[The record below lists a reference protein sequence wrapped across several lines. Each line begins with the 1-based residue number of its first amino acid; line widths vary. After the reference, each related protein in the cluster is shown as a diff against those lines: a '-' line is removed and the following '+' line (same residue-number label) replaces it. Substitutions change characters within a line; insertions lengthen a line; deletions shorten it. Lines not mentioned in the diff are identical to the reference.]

1 MAIECVFASGCL
13 ADVGR
18 ERVRGDIARHRVEL
32 VDVGKHAVL
41 ELGEARLADIVV
53 KALKPSGS
61 KEQQ

>member
-1 MAIECVFASGCL
+1 M
-13 ADVGR
+13 
-18 ERVRGDIARHRVEL
+18 RGDIARHRVEL